1 MGAGHGHEHRPAA
14 WGDARPGLV
23 QRARAWFE
31 SILGLGA
38 AGSATGIGE
47 LPLRLRRDDLAPR
60 YLAAERD
67 DDHRRAGSTAVAA
80 MEAAIEREEWWVAD
94 VWAHRALWHFER
106 GSMELHATRQA
117 RRIGDLRWAAGDPA
131 GARRYYAEAID
142 EARDIGAEHEQG
154 LAALGLG
161 RALLD
166 LGSVTDARRL
176 AGAAVVLLERSSAPP
191 AELDAARALLGTEVV
206 VGEAPERSG

>member
-1 MGAGHGHEHRPAA
+1 MASGHGHEHRRVA

-23 QRARAWFE
+23 QRAMGWFA
-31 SILGLGA
+31 SFLGRGTA
-38 AGSATGIGE
+38 SPPSGIGE

-80 MEAAIEREEWWVAD
+80 MEAAIGREEWWAAD
-94 VWAHRALWHFER
+94 AWAHRALWHFER
-106 GSMELHATRQA
+106 GGMQLHATRQA

-154 LAALGLG
+154 LAAFGLG

-166 LGSVTDARRL
+166 LGSVTEARRL
-176 AGAAVVLLERSSAPP
+176 AGAAVVLLERAGASS
-191 AELDAARALLGTEVV
+191 AELDAARTLLGTEVA
-206 VGEAPERSG
+206 VGEAPMESG

>member
-1 MGAGHGHEHRPAA
+1 MGVGHDHGHTA
-14 WGDARPGLV
+14 WESGRPGPIA
-23 QRARAWFE
+23 RARTWFE
-31 SILGLGA
+31 SLLGLGGA
-38 AGSATGIGE
+38 ASTQGIGE

-67 DDHRRAGSTAVAA
+67 EDHRRAGTTAVAA
-80 MEAAIEREEWWVAD
+80 MDAAIGREEWWIAD
-94 VWAHRALWHFER
+94 AWAHRALWHFER
-106 GSMELHATRQA
+106 GDMELQATRQA

-131 GARRYYAEAID
+131 SARRYYAEAID

-166 LGSVTDARRL
+166 LGSVTEARRL
-176 AGAAVVLLERSSAPP
+176 AGAAVVLLERASAPTG
-191 AELDAARALLGTEVV
+191 EIDAARALLGTEVA
-206 VGEAPERSG
+206 VGEPAERDA